1 MATQKAQAAQ
11 PVILTTVSD
20 GKRVYE
26 MEITPDVA
34 RIRQPGGGAVLGESS
49 LETVAGLLVREW
61 VRWPG
66 SIGATK

>member
-1 MATQKAQAAQ
+1 MAKQEARTEQPIIRTTISNGEQA
-11 PVILTTVSD
+11 
-20 GKRVYE
+20 YE
-26 MEITPDVA
+26 MEVTKEVV